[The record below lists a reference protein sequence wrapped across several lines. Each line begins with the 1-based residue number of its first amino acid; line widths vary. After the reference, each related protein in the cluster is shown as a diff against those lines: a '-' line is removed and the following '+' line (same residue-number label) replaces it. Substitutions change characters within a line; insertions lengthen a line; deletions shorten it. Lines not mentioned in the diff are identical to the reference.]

1 MNPSGSKRGIEDML
15 AYEFYYRDDTERS
28 QLIGILP
35 ERRKDPQRITSD
47 SIMNWVEKV
56 LGSNW
61 DISKIIFVKVMID
74 NKTGEI
80 V

>member
-1 MNPSGSKRGIEDML
+1 ML
-15 AYEFYYRDDTERS
+15 AYEFYYRDDTDRS
-28 QLIGILP
+28 QLIWILP

-47 SIMNWVEKV
+47 SVMNWVGKV
-56 LGSNW
+56 LGDKW

-80 V
+80 VLLSNLKGLI

>member
-1 MNPSGSKRGIEDML
+1 ML
-15 AYEFYYRDDTERS
+15 AYEFYYRDDTDRS

-47 SIMNWVEKV
+47 SVMNWVGKV
-56 LGSNW
+56 LGDKW

>member
-1 MNPSGSKRGIEDML
+1 ML
-15 AYEFYYRDDTERS
+15 AYEFYYRDDTDRS

-35 ERRKDPQRITSD
+35 ERRNDPERITSD
-47 SIMNWVEKV
+47 SIMNWVGKV
-56 LGSNW
+56 LGNSW
-61 DISKIIFVKVMID
+61 DMSRIIFVKVMID

>member
-1 MNPSGSKRGIEDML
+1 ML
-15 AYEFYYRDDTERS
+15 SYEFYYRDDTDRS

-47 SIMNWVEKV
+47 SVMNWVGKV
-56 LGSNW
+56 LGDKW